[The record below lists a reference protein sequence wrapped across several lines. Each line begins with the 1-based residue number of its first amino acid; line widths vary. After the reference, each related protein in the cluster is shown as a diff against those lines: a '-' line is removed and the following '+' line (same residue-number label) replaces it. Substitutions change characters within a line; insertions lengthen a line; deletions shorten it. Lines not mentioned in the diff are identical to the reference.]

1 MYNIYRNP
9 LSVEEKIAALR
20 SFGRFTKPEILDKV
34 TGLLL
39 QTDIVK
45 QQDIYIPMQGLRA
58 HKLGVEKLWTWL
70 SENWDQIYIL
80 LPPGLSML
88 GSVVTLGT
96 SGFTKEEQKKKVEE
110 FFAQKDNK
118 GYDQSLAQSLDII
131 TAKSKWTDRDA
142 KSIYEWL
149 EANEYTK

>member
-1 MYNIYRNP
+1 
-9 LSVEEKIAALR
+9 
-20 SFGRFTKPEILDKV
+20 
-34 TGLLL
+34 
-39 QTDIVK
+39 
-45 QQDIYIPMQGLRA
+45 
-58 HKLGVEKLWTWL
+58 
-70 SENWDQIYIL
+70 
-80 LPPGLSML
+80 ML

>member
-1 MYNIYRNP
+1 MVTKTFDELYNIYRNP

-96 SGFTKEEQKKKVEE
+96 SGFTKEEQKKKL
-110 FFAQKDNK
+110 KN
-118 GYDQSLAQSLDII
+118 SLHKRQ
-131 TAKSKWTDRDA
+131 
-142 KSIYEWL
+142 
-149 EANEYTK
+149 

>member
-1 MYNIYRNP
+1 M
-9 LSVEEKIAALR
+9 R

-96 SGFTKEEQKKKVEE
+96 SGFTKEEQKKKL
-110 FFAQKDNK
+110 KN
-118 GYDQSLAQSLDII
+118 SLHKRQ
-131 TAKSKWTDRDA
+131 
-142 KSIYEWL
+142 
-149 EANEYTK
+149 